1 MRPTAFRQ
9 PDTPRSMSLSD
20 ERFFVTGATG
30 FVGAFLV
37 RKLADLGCEVH
48 LLERENA
55 KRWRL
60 RDVENAFT
68 FHRGDLT
75 DLEGLR
81 KIVSNVQPTV
91 IYHLG
96 VHGAYP
102 FQTDADETI
111 RTNVFGSWNLLKA
124 CSDIDYKVFV
134 NTGSSSEYGSKPHAM
149 RESDVLDPDSYYAVA
164 KSAQT
169 LICRHTARID
179 KRPINTFRLFSVY
192 GPYEEP
198 SRLVPTVI
206 RSCLEGRELKM
217 VSPETARDF
226 IYVGDVVD
234 AYLRIDELSG
244 PYGEVFNIGTG
255 VQSTVRDVVE
265 ACLQATGANPKVSWG
280 AMPHR
285 PWDTETWVADCTKV
299 RRMLNWTA
307 STGLEQG
314 IAKTVEWSR
323 SQQAS
328 RDSSTAP
335 AV

>member
-1 MRPTAFRQ
+1 
-9 PDTPRSMSLSD
+9 MSLSD

-30 FVGAFLV
+30 FVGAVLA
-37 RKLADLGCEVH
+37 RKLADLGCDVH
-48 LLERENA
+48 LLVRDNA
-55 KRWRL
+55 NRWRL

-81 KIVSNVQPTV
+81 KIVSNVRPTV
-91 IYHLG
+91 VYHLG

-111 RTNVFGSWNLLKA
+111 LTNVFGSWNLLKA
-124 CSDIDYKVFV
+124 CSDADYKVFV

-149 RESDVLDPDSYYAVA
+149 RETDVLEPNSYYAVA

-169 LICRHTARID
+169 LVCRHTARAD

-206 RSCLEGRELKM
+206 RNCLEGRELKM

-226 IYVGDVVD
+226 IYVEDVVD
-234 AYLRIDELSG
+234 AYLRIDELSRHC
-244 PYGEVFNIGTG
+244 GEVFNIGTG
-255 VQSTVRDVVE
+255 MQSTVRDVVE
-265 ACLQATGANPKVSWG
+265 ASARATEASPKVSWERSPIGHGTLRPGSLIAQRFG
-280 AMPHR
+280 AR
-285 PWDTETWVADCTKV
+285 
-299 RRMLNWTA
+299 
-307 STGLEQG
+307 
-314 IAKTVEWSR
+314 
-323 SQQAS
+323 
-328 RDSSTAP
+328 
-335 AV
+335 

>member
-1 MRPTAFRQ
+1 
-9 PDTPRSMSLSD
+9 MSLSG

-30 FVGAFLV
+30 FVGACLA

-60 RDVENAFT
+60 RGVENAFT

-75 DLEGLR
+75 DLECLR
-81 KIVSNVQPTV
+81 KIVSKVQPTV

-134 NTGSSSEYGSKPHAM
+134 NTGSSSEYGNKPHAM
-149 RESDVLDPDSYYAVA
+149 RESDVLEPNSYYAVA

-169 LICRHTARID
+169 LVCRHTARID

-206 RSCLEGRELKM
+206 RNCLEGRELKM

-226 IYVGDVVD
+226 IYVEDVVD
-234 AYLRIDELSG
+234 AYLRIDELSRHC
-244 PYGEVFNIGTG
+244 GEVFNIGTG

-265 ACLQATGANPKVSWG
+265 ASVQATGASPKVSWD

-299 RRMLNWTA
+299 RRMLKWTA
-307 STGLEQG
+307 GTGLRRG
-314 IAKTVEWSR
+314 IAKTVEWAR
-323 SQQAS
+323 SEQPSGDA
-328 RDSSTAP
+328 STAP
-335 AV
+335 AAV

>member
-1 MRPTAFRQ
+1 
-9 PDTPRSMSLSD
+9 MSLSG

-30 FVGAFLV
+30 FVGACLA

-60 RDVENAFT
+60 RGVENAFT

-75 DLEGLR
+75 DLECLR
-81 KIVSNVQPTV
+81 KIVSKVQPTV

-134 NTGSSSEYGSKPHAM
+134 NTGSSSEYGNKPHAM
-149 RESDVLDPDSYYAVA
+149 RESDVLEPNSYYAVA

-169 LICRHTARID
+169 LVCRHTARID

-206 RSCLEGRELKM
+206 RNCLEGRELKM

-226 IYVGDVVD
+226 IYVEDVVD
-234 AYLRIDELSG
+234 AYLRIDELSRHC
-244 PYGEVFNIGTG
+244 GEVFNIGTG

-265 ACLQATGANPKVSWG
+265 ASVQATGASLKVSWD

-299 RRMLNWTA
+299 RRMLKWTA
-307 STGLEQG
+307 GTGLRRG
-314 IAKTVEWSR
+314 IAKTVEWAR
-323 SQQAS
+323 SEQPSGDA
-328 RDSSTAP
+328 STAP
-335 AV
+335 AAV